1 MQHELNKTYHF
12 NIPTE
17 NLRFGDLSGEECV
30 ELFRDGRVAAPFFE
44 RQIPKWFP
52 ALTFVDKKGYDHVDL
67 DGRCYDAKG
76 FTNGGCK
83 FMPSRMLGVGRT
95 FDQEEAQGHAEE
107 LIYIIHEIIDF
118 PKVRVIFKR
127 GSDLVKDFPKC
138 SIPKGKREV
147 LFAE

>member
-1 MQHELNKTYHF
+1 MKHELNKTYHF
-12 NIPTE
+12 NIPVE
-17 NLRFGDLSGEECV
+17 NLQFADLQGEECV

-52 ALTFVDKKGYDHVDL
+52 ELTFVDQKGFDHVDQ
-67 DGRCYDAKG
+67 DGVCYDAKG
-76 FTNGGCK
+76 FTKTGCK
-83 FMPSRMLGVGRT
+83 FMPSRMMGVGRT
-95 FDQEEAQGHAEE
+95 FDVEEAQEHAQE

-118 PKVRVIFKR
+118 PKVRLIFKK

-138 SIPKGKREV
+138 SIPKGKRDV